1 MKTAREFNLS
11 YYASQVITTRR
22 QGHTY
27 VHKGAAHEFNHEDIR
42 FSVVPF
48 GRSWYAGGHKSKVRA
63 YREGKPVSSAEL
75 RALIASL

>member
-1 MKTAREFNLS
+1 MKTTRSFDLA
-11 YYASQVITTRR
+11 YYASQALTTRR

-27 VHKGAAHEFNHEDIR
+27 VHVGAPHEFIAGTIR

-75 RALIASL
+75 RGLIASL